1 MTDPRPPRYDRSQV
15 LKSYGLALG
24 ILLLPTLLVLNT
36 KYGTLAF
43 PFYIGVFIYGV
54 SGLFKTDLIERS
66 KGFASLLGCGTIIL
80 LLIPVSIMI
89 YVSQ

>member
-1 MTDPRPPRYDRSQV
+1 MTDPRPPRYDSKQV
-15 LKSYGLALG
+15 LKSYGFAMA

-43 PFYIGVFIYGV
+43 PFYIGMFIYGIT
-54 SGLFKTDLIERS
+54 GILKTDLIERS
-66 KGFASLLGCGTIIL
+66 KGFASLLGCGTVIL
-80 LLIPVSIMI
+80 LLIPVTILL